1 MEHLF
6 FHVSDERVRM
16 EVSSARFSDVLER
29 DWTALARNTEVLPHV
44 APTTEWLG
52 FEHERGRDQ
61 EMLPVQHDLNMY
73 PTIRGWDMQQAWDNG
88 DLRQA
93 HPSLQDEHLS
103 PSAVG
108 RRLASMLQSWLYFG
122 LLEATIGKWV
132 DVTYLVRP
140 DESGVPLLYSRN
152 LPFALYAWLGRLK
165 DLPADERQADLDRAY
180 DNLMKAG
187 MCIQKLL
194 LWSDQ
199 SSARSTWSKQNFPGY
214 NELILMI
221 TPAIIRMT
229 DVIGTTR
236 DRIVADTDVRVIGF
250 AGLPDA
256 RERRNARLIHRGWC
270 RFLINYCQ
278 NSMND
283 SVLDWLDGTGRTSP
297 SEGHD
302 TCVSRECARNNI
314 DTRTYKMSHCTPTC
328 ECEIIRP
335 DLQDVLRTI
344 DDNRI
349 PTITLHSDQ
358 GGFRIE
364 VSRTQPGLSERYVA
378 FSHVWIDG
386 LGSITEHGIY
396 ECQARRLA
404 ALAEQ
409 ASGVGVPWWIDSLCV
424 PDSKLHRQKS
434 IRQLRN
440 VYTNA
445 TKVLVIDKTISQCRS
460 GSTAEDLLWA
470 VVSSPW
476 MQRLWTYQESF
487 LATNIVVQ
495 FSDSLLELDLSTLP
509 RSTLLATVQ
518 VVWTS
523 LSFLIAGL
531 RPDQSQQTG
540 RKTNLGEVLTAVNWR
555 STSRRGDETH
565 AVAALLDID
574 PMALT
579 STSLEDRMKA
589 FLLMVRYMPH
599 DIIFFNGPKLSSAPY
614 RWAPAT
620 LMARSTT
627 MVDTSQDQQ
636 RAECSVDG
644 LCGLQCVLLLSDTQ
658 RGADDTTYHVFET
671 SENTAY
677 SIYWDPES
685 QNVPAAFNAAIVRPI
700 EDGRYLKPELEQV
713 VEAVAVLKNLDTTD
727 TGEFRS
733 DYVGVVTI
741 MKLDKDNLADG
752 TSLTKAEWRVER
764 LCIS

>member
-6 FHVSDERVRM
+6 FHTSDERVGM

-29 DWTALARNTEVLPHV
+29 DWAALARNTEVLPHV

-73 PTIRGWDMQQAWDNG
+73 PTIRGWHMQQVWESG

-108 RRLASMLQSWLYFG
+108 QRVASMLQSWLYFG

-152 LPFALYAWLGRLK
+152 LPFALYAWLGKLR
-165 DLPADERQADLDRAY
+165 DLPADERQADLDRVY

-187 MCIQKLL
+187 TCIQKLV

-199 SSARSTWSKQNFPGY
+199 TSARSTLSKENFPGY

-236 DRIVADTDVRVIGF
+236 DRMVADTDVRIVGF

-256 RERRNARLIHRGWC
+256 REWRNARLIHRGWC

-278 NSMND
+278 NSMSD
-283 SVLDWLDGTGRTSP
+283 SVLDWLDGTKRASL

-302 TCVSRECARNNI
+302 TCVSSECARNNV
-314 DTRTYKMSHCTPTC
+314 DTRTYKMSHCTPAC
-328 ECEIIRP
+328 QCGIIRP
-335 DLQDVLRTI
+335 DLQDVLRII
-344 DDNRI
+344 DDNMI
-349 PTITLHSDQ
+349 PTMTLHDDE
-358 GGFRIE
+358 GVLRIK
-364 VSRTQPGLSERYVA
+364 VSKAQPGLSERYVA
-378 FSHVWIDG
+378 FSHVWVDG
-386 LGSITEHGIY
+386 LGSTTEHGIY

-409 ASGVGVPWWIDSLCV
+409 ASGVGVLWWIDSLCV

-440 VYTNA
+440 VYINA
-445 TKVLVIDKTISQCRS
+445 TKVVVIDKTISQCRS
-460 GSTAEDLLWA
+460 DSTAEDLLWA

-487 LATNIVVQ
+487 LATSIVVQ

-509 RSTLLATVQ
+509 RSKLPATVQ

-523 LSFLIAGL
+523 LTFLIAGL

-540 RKTNLGEVLTAVNWR
+540 RRTNLGHVLTAANWR
-555 STSRRGDETH
+555 STSNRGDETR

-574 PMALT
+574 PIALT
-579 STSLEDRMKA
+579 GTSPEDRMKA
-589 FLLMVRYMPH
+589 FLLMVRYMPY
-599 DIIFFNGPKLSSAPY
+599 DIIFFDGPKLSSAPY

-627 MVDTSQDQQ
+627 IVDPGQDQQ
-636 RAECSVDG
+636 RAECTVGG
-644 LCGLQCVLLLSDTQ
+644 LCGLQCFLLLSDAQ

-671 SENTAY
+671 SENTVY
-677 SIYWDPES
+677 SLYWDPES
-685 QNVPAAFNAAIVRPI
+685 QNVPAAFNAVIVRPI

-713 VEAVAVLKNLDTTD
+713 VLAVAVLRNVDRTG

-733 DYVGVVTI
+733 DYVGMVTI

-752 TSLTKAEWRVER
+752 ISLMKAEWHVER